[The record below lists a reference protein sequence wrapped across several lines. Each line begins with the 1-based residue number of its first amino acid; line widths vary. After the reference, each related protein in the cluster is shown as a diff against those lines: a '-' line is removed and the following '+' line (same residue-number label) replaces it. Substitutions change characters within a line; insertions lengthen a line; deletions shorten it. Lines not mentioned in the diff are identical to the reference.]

1 MLREAPGRAPVVVSV
16 MIYPYATPQ
25 RKPGFRVRPAE
36 VLTQAVAERITELV
50 VQALDVN
57 GLLAKVD
64 PDALLDRVDVDA
76 LLKRVDVDALLA
88 RVDVNLLLSRVDVDA
103 LVQRVDVDRL
113 VAKTDIGSVIAQ
125 SSGGV
130 ASGVVDAA
138 RSQAVG
144 LDEFIA
150 RWAARLRRRRYPGP
164 PGPPELLREP
174 APS

>member
-1 MLREAPGRAPVVVSV
+1 
-16 MIYPYATPQ
+16 
-25 RKPGFRVRPAE
+25 VRPAE
-36 VLTQAVAERITELV
+36 SLAQAVAERATELV

-64 PDALLDRVDVDA
+64 PDALLARVDLDA

-88 RVDVNLLLSRVDVDA
+88 QVDLDLLLSQVDIDA

-113 VAKTDIGSVIAQ
+113 VGKTDLGSVIAR

-130 ASGVVDAA
+130 ASGAMDAA

-150 RWAARLRRRRYPGP
+150 RWAARLRRRPYPGP

-174 APS
+174 IPS

>member
-1 MLREAPGRAPVVVSV
+1 MG
-16 MIYPYATPQ
+16 
-25 RKPGFRVRPAE
+25 PADA
-36 VLTQAVAERITELV
+36 LAQAVAERVTELV

-64 PDALLDRVDVDA
+64 PNALLARVDVDALLERVDVDALLDRVDVD
-76 LLKRVDVDALLA
+76 R
-88 RVDVNLLLSRVDVDA
+88 LLSRVDVDA
-103 LVQRVDVDRL
+103 LMQRVNVDRL
-113 VAKTDIGSVIAQ
+113 VGKTDLGSVIAR
-125 SSGGV
+125 SSSGV
-130 ASGVVDAA
+130 ASGAMDAG

-150 RWAARLRRRRYPGP
+150 RWAARLRRRRYSGP